1 MRIIKQISLTL
12 TIIFFSLPLFAAEFT
27 ADSHVVG
34 NGRTMESRFSYA
46 GDKWRID
53 ENLGDEKRVTIFRKD
68 KKSLYILW
76 PDKKRYVIQPL
87 PEKEFKIIATRKP
100 GEEIERTELGQENV
114 SSCLT
119 TKYRVKYN
127 VQGKIMTS
135 VEWYSKDLGVVIKSQ
150 AEDKSWSTELTNIKK
165 VKLDKKLF
173 DIPPDYKQLSRSDV
187 FKKNPQTPTH

>member
-1 MRIIKQISLTL
+1 MRIIKQIPLTL
-12 TIIFFSLPLFAAEFT
+12 TIIFLAIPLFAAEFT

-53 ENLGDEKRVTIFRKD
+53 ENLGEEKRITIFRKD

-100 GEEIERTELGQENV
+100 GAEIERTNLGQENV
-114 SSCLT
+114 SSYLT
-119 TKYRVKYN
+119 IKDRVKYN
-127 VQGKIMTS
+127 VQGKTMTS
-135 VEWYSKDLGVVIKSQ
+135 IEWYSKDLGVVIKSR
-150 AEDKSWSTELTNIKK
+150 AEDNSWSTELTNIKK

-173 DIPPDYKQLSRSDV
+173 DIPHDYKQLSRGDI
-187 FKKNPQTPTH
+187 FKKNP